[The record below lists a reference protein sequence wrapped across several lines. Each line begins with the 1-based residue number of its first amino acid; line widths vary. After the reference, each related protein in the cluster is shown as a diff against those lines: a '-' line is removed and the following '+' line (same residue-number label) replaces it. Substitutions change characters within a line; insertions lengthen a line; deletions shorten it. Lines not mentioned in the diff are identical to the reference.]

1 MSLDPAVLLERIA
14 ASLVVPGQTRED
26 VDGFIERNR
35 EALLGMI
42 ATRIQPRPVWF
53 ASGSS
58 RVADIRGWADARA
71 PIGVTALVLTA
82 KGATAVGGGSRAR
95 WRVGLSEDVLRTLG
109 TLRGIPVFVDSGA
122 FSEVRFQRAGP
133 PIVVHP
139 LDDGDWRQVIALY
152 TRLVATLGAQVYVV
166 APDRVGDQTVTLAR
180 LTTYAAELR
189 ALRDQGAN
197 VLVAVQ
203 RGELAA
209 AEFYRRVVAVLGFEA
224 IPALPAMKA
233 AMTPAEVL
241 GFVREVKPARVHL
254 LGMGARNRKF
264 DGILRSLRDASPT
277 TAVSLDSN
285 RIVAAV
291 GRGRSPRKLTRAQ
304 DVARDEMGGL
314 CRGSLPTDMIGGS
327 FDYTDL
333 IGDPSAWLSLKGL
346 ARVAREAALTRAQAK
361 AFGADPMGYL
371 AELDEEDRH
380 LVELALEEA
389 WSAWCAQR
397 IAPEARRRAIATT
410 FG

>member
-1 MSLDPAVLLERIA
+1 MSLDPAVLLDKIA
-14 ASLVVPGQTRED
+14 ASLVVPGQTPAE
-26 VDGFIERNR
+26 VAAFIDRNR

-58 RVADIRGWADARA
+58 RVADIRGWADAKA
-71 PIGVTALVLTA
+71 PIGVTALVLTP
-82 KGATAVGGGSRAR
+82 KG

-109 TLRGIPVFVDSGA
+109 ELTGLPVFVDSGA
-122 FSEVRFQRAGP
+122 FSEVRFERGGP
-133 PIVVHP
+133 VVVAP
-139 LDDGDWRQVIALY
+139 LDDHDWRQVLALY
-152 TRLVATLGAQVYVV
+152 QRLVATLGSQVYVV
-166 APDRVGDQTVTLAR
+166 APDRVGDQVVTLAR

-189 ALRDQGAN
+189 ALRDQGGN

-209 AEFYRRVVAVLGFEA
+209 ADFYREVVGVLGFEA

-233 AMTPAEVL
+233 AMTPAEVV
-241 GFVREVKPARVHL
+241 GFVREVRPARVHL
-254 LGMGARNRKF
+254 LGMGARNHKF
-264 DGILRSLRDASPT
+264 DGILRSLRAASPT

-291 GRGRSPRKLTRAQ
+291 GRGASPRKLTRAQ
-304 DVARDEMGGL
+304 DVARDELAGL
-314 CRGSLPTDMIGGS
+314 CRGDLPRDLLGGG

-333 IGDPSAWLSLKGL
+333 IGDPAAWLSPNGL
-346 ARVAREAALTRAQAK
+346 RRVAKQAGLGK
-361 AFGADPMGYL
+361 RQTTAFRRDPMAFL
-371 AELDEEDRH
+371 DALDEDDRYE
-380 LVELALEEA
+380 VELALEEA
-389 WSAWCAQR
+389 WGAWCQQR
-397 IAPEARRRAIATT
+397 IAPEARRRAIRAT

>member
-14 ASLVVPGQTRED
+14 ASLMVPGQTRAD
-26 VDGFIERNR
+26 VDGFVERNR

-42 ATRIQPRPVWF
+42 AQRIQPRPVWF

-82 KGATAVGGGSRAR
+82 KG
-95 WRVGLSEDVLRTLG
+95 WRIGLSEDVLRTLG
-109 TLRGIPVFVDSGA
+109 ALRGIPVFVDSGA

-133 PIVVHP
+133 PIVVRP

-152 TRLVATLGAQVYVV
+152 SRLVATLGAQVYVV
-166 APDRVGDQTVTLAR
+166 APDRVGDQDVTLAR

-197 VLVAVQ
+197 VLVAIQ

-209 AEFYRRVVAVLGFEA
+209 ADFYRRVVAVLGFEA

-241 GFVREVKPARVHL
+241 AFVREVKPARVHL

-314 CRGSLPTDMIGGS
+314 CRGSLPADMIGGS

-333 IGDPSAWLSLKGL
+333 IGDPAAWLSPKGL
-346 ARVAREAALTRAQAK
+346 ARVAREASLTRSQAT
-361 AFGADPMGYL
+361 AFQADPMGYL

-389 WSAWCAQR
+389 WSAWCQQR
-397 IAPEARRRAIATT
+397 IAPESRRRAIAST